1 MLNEDHSAVVLAWV
15 IRMARPVN
23 YRFSSLNALEAEAL
37 TELLEVAFER
47 FDLE

>member
-1 MLNEDHSAVVLAWV
+1 
-15 IRMARPVN
+15 VN
-23 YRFSSLNALEAEAL
+23 YRFSPLNALEAEAL